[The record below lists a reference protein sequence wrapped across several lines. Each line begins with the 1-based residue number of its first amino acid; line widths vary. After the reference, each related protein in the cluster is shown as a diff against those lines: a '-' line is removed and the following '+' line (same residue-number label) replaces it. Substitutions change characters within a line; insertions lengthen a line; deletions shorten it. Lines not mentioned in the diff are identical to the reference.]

1 MQCTVSFII
10 LRIYAEEAQDTIF
23 PKFLRDGGRRDLIPW
38 ELLKHSLVS
47 IDKIDDYINF
57 IKTMLVFSS

>member
-1 MQCTVSFII
+1 M
-10 LRIYAEEAQDTIF
+10 
-23 PKFLRDGGRRDLIPW
+23 IPW
-38 ELLKHSLVS
+38 ELLKHSLVN